1 MIYSK
6 VSIDNKKEAGFKI
19 YEKSKKIPQALE
31 SECLTNKTHLVQ
43 PTERKMQMVRW
54 NHFFWSNNI
63 N

>member
-31 SECLTNKTHLVQ
+31 SECLNNKTENANGAMEPFLLV
-43 PTERKMQMVRW
+43 K
-54 NHFFWSNNI
+54 
-63 N
+63 